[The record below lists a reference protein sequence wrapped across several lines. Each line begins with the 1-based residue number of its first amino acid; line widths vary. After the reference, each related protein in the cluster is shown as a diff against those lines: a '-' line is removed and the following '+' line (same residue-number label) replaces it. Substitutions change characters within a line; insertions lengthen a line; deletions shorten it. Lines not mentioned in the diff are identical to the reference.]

1 MPITEHTDTPDDY
14 QQFKVG
20 DRFTALLLGYS
31 RTYHVAKIELRVV
44 QYNDE
49 DVSQEPVIVTKSGLV
64 WTTHVCGALL
74 DFHGRAGVD
83 YVPCPATKTWRSW
96 NGPLTKGE
104 RASEPYAIGEE

>member
-1 MPITEHTDTPDDY
+1 MPSPEDY
-14 QQFKVG
+14 HQFKAG

-31 RTYHVAKIELRVV
+31 RTYRVAKVELRTVR
-44 QYNDE
+44 YSDD

-74 DFHGRAGVD
+74 DFYGRAGVD

-96 NGPLTKGE
+96 YGPLKKGE